1 MKIVVMWEDPS
12 EEEAAIALANVL
24 PRIAPS
30 LARVKT
36 NPDGTASV
44 RLTGS
49 QGLIRVRAR
58 ACSDSEE
65 FGGFAGAARAAAEAF
80 AAMTEIPA
88 PIIGPDPRPVKRTWG
103 GQIVQGG
110 QLPRDWSPCP
120 SCGKLKYDGALCPC
134 QVPAETVV
142 PKPKPKPQPK
152 PPSETR
158 DLIFPEDDDN
168 GV

>member
-1 MKIVVMWEDPS
+1 MKIIVMWEDPS
-12 EEEAAIALANVL
+12 EEDAAQALVNVL

-30 LARVKT
+30 LARAQI
-36 NPDGTASV
+36 DASGGV
-44 RLTGS
+44 SIRAGAS
-49 QGLIRVRAR
+49 QAPIRVRAR
-58 ACSDSEE
+58 CCPDSDE
-65 FGGFAGAARAAAEAF
+65 FLGFAGAARAAAEAM
-80 AAMTEIPA
+80 AALTEIPT

-120 SCGKLKYDGALCPC
+120 SCGKPKYDGALCPC

-142 PKPKPKPQPK
+142 PKPKPQPK